1 MLPSASVPSPRARII
16 VIAQQSSRQA
26 PFAAAGTCLVR
37 SRRSQQ
43 PCRAFRFGPW
53 SSRADCGAQ
62 RDARRRHQGMRYKYM
77 ESLNRNLSWENSPRP
92 DDAEAA
98 MKSILTRG
106 LARRATL
113 SGRYCD
119 ADSVKSWSDDL
130 SGLRPGRNI
139 EDVEREAIDHLFG
152 SNKARAK
159 HGDPWMPLQNLRSFL
174 HSQRP
179 PVDVTP
185 ESVLHATTTA
195 GDHDSGIDPITNRKR
210 AATEETPETYNDLSG
225 YSSAPLDDPNAPQK
239 LTPEELSKKYKDL
252 DKYKP
257 VSWNEPDGLRKT
269 TREEDSKNYKDLDK
283 YSNVKIDDPNAKQPL
298 SPEEKSK
305 EYDDLDKY
313 KPVSWNEP
321 DGLRKETP
329 EERSKHYDDL
339 HKYGPVRWNEPDGL
353 RKLTPEELSK
363 NYSDLQS
370 YGPVAWNEPDGLRR
384 LTPEEESKKYTDLA
398 DYKEGF
404 VASDSILQA
413 HEASQQDTTPK
424 AEPLAP
430 KVEVPFEDPSKQYDD
445 LHKYGPV
452 RWNEPDGLR
461 KLTPEEL
468 SKNYEDLHKY
478 SQYDNSGPA
487 TPRIHPE
494 EASKQYEDLPKY
506 RAFPNA
512 GPETERIHPELASK
526 QYKDLSK
533 YPAAGYEEPSRKT
546 HVHPEE
552 LTKHYED
559 LDKYR
564 PRKFDSPSR
573 RYPIHPEEATKF
585 YADLTQYKPVMHNE
599 PDGKPAAAPDVVA
612 NGLKAFD
619 SIGSRPSAS
628 GSSADGSG
636 ATGDDPLGSRTADQ
650 IRAEV
655 LRKVRDSSQKG
666 KLERAKSELELN
678 WDAESKVAQDTVGR
692 LKKKTEP
699 VLTGNYVRDFPEE
712 FASSWSTT
720 NSRSK
725 STLYPNNRSEDG
737 REAAARVTDQT
748 VESEDTE
755 FSSMDESFPQETS
768 KLEPALNQ
776 GATRRR
782 AKFASPRGLA
792 GHEDHYCKL
801 PRGLQTSY
809 AEECNGKPT
818 WPTFV
823 KHHKAKAPKETLNA
837 SMDQAEAERP
847 ALYKILAYD
856 PTTQA
861 ITIAETTS
869 GVHETTSSESPAAV
883 LLRLSN
889 PSKFLPH
896 FAPLQSQGYEIVSGS
911 GDMLVFRKVRP
922 GSPESTL
929 AQAMGAPVNPIDM
942 MGKPV
947 TGNFASPT
955 GFVNYDGV
963 AGEGAKPSPP
973 LSEETYTGGRKYRGK
988 KKRSLGRK
996 VVVGT
1001 VWVAGIAYAVGV
1013 LGEYFST
1020 GGLDGLG
1027 PKGL

>member
-1 MLPSASVPSPRARII
+1 MLPSASVPSPRVGIA
-16 VIAQQSSRQA
+16 VIAQQSSRRVPIA
-26 PFAAAGTCLVR
+26 AAAGTCFVA
-37 SRRSQQ
+37 SRRGQQ
-43 PCRAFRFGPW
+43 QRRAFCFGPW
-53 SSRADCGAQ
+53 SLRADSDAQ

-77 ESLNRNLSWENSPRP
+77 ESLNRNLSWANSPRP

-98 MKSILTRG
+98 MKSILTRR
-106 LARRATL
+106 LARWSTPG
-113 SGRYCD
+113 GRYVD
-119 ADSVKSWSDDL
+119 ANAVKSWSDDV

-152 SNKARAK
+152 SNKARAR
-159 HGDPWMPLQNLRSFL
+159 HGDPWMPLQNLRTLL

-185 ESVLHATTTA
+185 ESVLRATTTA
-195 GDHDSGIDPITNRKR
+195 GDHDSSIDPVTNRKR
-210 AATEETPETYNDLSG
+210 AAAQEPSQTYEDLSF
-225 YSSAPLDDPNAPQK
+225 YSSAPLDDPNAPQQ
-239 LTPEELSKKYKDL
+239 LTPEELSKQYKDL
-252 DKYKP
+252 GKYKP

-305 EYDDLDKY
+305 EYNDLDKY
-313 KPVSWNEP
+313 KPVTWNEP
-321 DGLRKETP
+321 DGLPQETP

-339 HKYGPVRWNEPDGL
+339 HKYGAVRWNEPDGLREPTPEELSKNYKDLESYGPVAWNEPDGL
-353 RKLTPEELSK
+353 RKLTPEE
-363 NYSDLQS
+363 
-370 YGPVAWNEPDGLRR
+370 
-384 LTPEEESKKYTDLA
+384 ESKKYADLA
-398 DYKEGF
+398 DYKQGF
-404 VASDSILQA
+404 VAKDSVLQA

-430 KVEVPFEDPSKQYDD
+430 KVEVPLEDPTKQYDD
-445 LHKYGPV
+445 LHKYGPM

-494 EASKQYEDLPKY
+494 EASKQYEDLSKY
-506 RAFPNA
+506 QAFPNA

-533 YPAAGYEEPSRKT
+533 YPTAGYEEPSKKT

-573 RYPIHPEEATKF
+573 AYPIHPEEATKF

-599 PDGKPAAAPDVVA
+599 PDGKPVVAPDVVA
-612 NGLKAFD
+612 NGLRAFD
-619 SIGSRPSAS
+619 SKGSGPSAS
-628 GSSADGSG
+628 VTSSSG
-636 ATGDDPLGSRTADQ
+636 VDATEDDALSSRTADQ

-655 LRKVRDSSQKG
+655 LRKVRDSSQKA
-666 KLERAKSELELN
+666 KLERAKSDLELN

-692 LKKKTEP
+692 LKRKTEP
-699 VLTGNYVRDFPEE
+699 ALTGNYVRDFPED
-712 FASSWSTT
+712 FVTSWSTS
-720 NSRSK
+720 NSPSK
-725 STLYPNNRSEDG
+725 STLYPNNRNDDDHGAPPSMVSQSG
-737 REAAARVTDQT
+737 
-748 VESEDTE
+748 ESEETQV
-755 FSSMDESFPQETS
+755 SSMDESFPQEST
-768 KLEPALNQ
+768 KLEPAMNR
-776 GATRRR
+776 GATQRR
-782 AKFASPRGLA
+782 ARFARPRGA
-792 GHEDHYCKL
+792 TDHEDHYSKA
-801 PRGLQTSY
+801 PQGLQTSY
-809 AEECNGKPT
+809 AEECNGEST

-823 KHHKAKAPKETLNA
+823 KHHKAKAPREHATA
-837 SMDQAEAERP
+837 SATQAEAEQP

-856 PTTQA
+856 PATQS
-861 ITIAETTS
+861 ITIAETAS
-869 GVHETTSSESPAAV
+869 GVHETTSSESPAAA

-911 GDMLVFRKVRP
+911 GDVLVFRKVRP

-929 AQAMGAPVNPIDM
+929 AQATGAPVNPIDM

-973 LSEETYTGGRKYRGK
+973 STEESFTGRGKYRGK
-988 KKRSLGRK
+988 KKRSLARK

-1013 LGEYFST
+1013 VGEYVST
-1020 GGLDGLG
+1020 GRGPNGL
-1027 PKGL
+1027 

>member
-1 MLPSASVPSPRARII
+1 MLPSASVPSPRAKLI
-16 VIAQQSSRQA
+16 VIAQQSSRQV
-26 PFAAAGTCLVR
+26 PFAGAGAACALR
-37 SRRSQQ
+37 SRQSPQQ
-43 PCRAFRFGPW
+43 CRAFRFGPW
-53 SSRADCGAQ
+53 SARADCGAQ
-62 RDARRRHQGMRYKYM
+62 RDGRRRHKGMRYKCM
-77 ESLNRNLSWENSPRP
+77 ETLNRNLSWENSPRP
-92 DDAEAA
+92 GEADAA

-113 SGRYCD
+113 SGRYVD
-119 ADSVKSWSDDL
+119 ADAVKSWSDDL

-152 SNKARAK
+152 ANKARAQR
-159 HGDPWMPLQNLRSFL
+159 GDPWMPLQNLRNFL

-185 ESVLHATTTA
+185 ESVLHATTT
-195 GDHDSGIDPITNRKR
+195 GSDHDSGIDPITNRKR
-210 AATEETPETYNDLSG
+210 VQAQESGQSYQDLSG
-225 YSSAPLDDPNAPQK
+225 YSSAPLDDPNAPRK
-239 LTPEELSKKYKDL
+239 LTPEEESKQYKDL

-283 YSNVKIDDPNAKQPL
+283 YSTVKIDDPDTKQPL

-305 EYDDLDKY
+305 LYDDLDKY

-329 EERSKHYDDL
+329 EELSKHYDDL
-339 HKYGPVRWNEPDGL
+339 DKYGPVRWNEPDGL

-370 YGPVAWNEPDGLRR
+370 YGPVAWNEPDGLRK
-384 LTPEEESKKYTDLA
+384 LTPEEESKKYTDLS

-404 VASDSILQA
+404 MASDAVLQA

-424 AEPLAP
+424 AEPLP
-430 KVEVPFEDPSKQYDD
+430 RKVEVSVEDPTKQYDD

-506 RAFPNA
+506 RSFPNA
-512 GPETERIHPELASK
+512 GPETERIHPEVASK
-526 QYKDLSK
+526 QYQDLSK
-533 YPAAGYEEPSRKT
+533 YPVAGYEEPSKT
-546 HVHPEE
+546 KHVHPEE
-552 LTKHYED
+552 LTKHYAD
-559 LDKYR
+559 LD
-564 PRKFDSPSR
+564 
-573 RYPIHPEEATKF
+573 
-585 YADLTQYKPVMHNE
+585 KPVMHNE
-599 PDGKPAAAPDVVA
+599 PDGKPAAIPDVVENA
-612 NGLKAFD
+612 LEAFD
-619 SIGSRPSAS
+619 SRDAQ
-628 GSSADGSG
+628 SSMTTKSTDGFDM
-636 ATGDDPLGSRTADQ
+636 ATEDPLGSRTADQ

-655 LRKVRDSSQKG
+655 LRKVRDSSQKD
-666 KLERAKSELELN
+666 KLSKAKSDLELN

-692 LKKKTEP
+692 LKKTAKPT
-699 VLTGNYVRDFPEE
+699 LTGNYVRDFPED
-712 FASSWSTT
+712 FVTSWNTA
-720 NSRSK
+720 NSPSK
-725 STLYPNNRSEDG
+725 STLYPKNRSGDG
-737 REAAARVTDQT
+737 QGAPAYATALSG
-748 VESEDTE
+748 ESEETE
-755 FSSMDESFPQETS
+755 VSSMDESFPQETS
-768 KLEPALNQ
+768 KLEPALNR

-782 AKFASPRGLA
+782 AQFASPRDVA
-792 GHEDHYCKL
+792 SHRDPYSKA
-801 PRGLQTSY
+801 PQGLQTSY
-809 AEECNGKPT
+809 EEECGGKPT

-823 KHHKAKAPKETLNA
+823 KHHEAKAPKESSTG
-837 SMDQAEAERP
+837 SVSQAETEQP

-856 PTTQA
+856 PATQG

-869 GVHETTSSESPAAV
+869 GVQETASSESPAAV

-963 AGEGAKPSPP
+963 AGEGSKPSPP
-973 LSEETYTGGRKYRGK
+973 LGEEAYAGGRKYRGK

-996 VVVGT
+996 VLVGT

-1013 LGEYFST
+1013 MGEYFST
-1020 GGLDGLG
+1020 GGLSGLG